1 MSCDDNHEARAND
14 RVRRSLPVVG
24 SAAASARRPPADR
37 PPRASSGG
45 PSTSDRA
52 RSTPG
57 AANEF
62 PGGAAE
68 LEGTSRR
75 GFMQLLGVS
84 TAVATV
90 GAACR
95 KPNEKIIPFVRRPE
109 ELTPGNPLHFA
120 TGYALEG
127 FTSGLLVE
135 SHEGHPTKVE
145 GNPAHPET
153 LGATTAAEQA
163 LILGLYDDDRAKQ
176 LRRGGTPIAWPTFL
190 SELKARSASLAG
202 NGGAGLRFLTGP
214 TASPLLADL
223 RRRILERFPR
233 AKFVSYSSVAA
244 DGAIE
249 GAKLAFGR
257 PLMPRHHLGAAAV
270 ILSLDAD
277 FLNDGPEQTRL
288 SREFSAR
295 REPSRDMNRLYVVEP
310 AITVTGAMADHRLR
324 LRGGDI
330 AAFAAGLCAMLSG
343 RGLSALGP
351 VGSLGHGAG
360 LWDSKWLVALAAD
373 LEKNRGRSLVIA
385 GRRQPAVVHALAARD
400 QQRAG
405 QRRRHRRVRRADHH
419 RCHRGRRAAARAG
432 RRDRR
437 RGGRHAGGDRR
448 EPGLRRA
455 GRLQAGAAPE
465 ARPERHLSQ
474 PLRGRDGAE
483 LQLPGSRRAPARVVG
498 RRARHRRRRLD
509 RSAAR
514 RAALG
519 REDRG
524 RGALCLRR
532 RRRARN
538 ARAPPEVLEQHVEAS
553 RQSGR
558 IVRRRLGAL
567 AGRRHRPRHRR
578 QLRAGA
584 GDQRAGA
591 GPGGRAVAGS
601 QAPGRPDQAPWSSP
615 SRPTPRSST
624 VASPT
629 TPGCRSC
636 RTRSSS

>member
-1 MSCDDNHEARAND
+1 MNRRPVTAPAPRKLW
-14 RVRRSLPVVG
+14 RSLEER
-24 SAAASARRPPADR
+24 S
-37 PPRASSGG
+37 RAV
-45 PSTSDRA
+45 
-52 RSTPG
+52 TPG

-153 LGATTAAEQA
+153 LGATTSIEQA

-288 SREFSAR
+288 SREYSAR

-310 AITVTGAMADHRLR
+310 AITVTGAMADHRMR

-385 GRRQPAVVHALAARD
+385 GRRQPAVVHALAAAINNALGNIGATVEYGVPITTD
-400 QQRAG
+400 ATAG
-405 QRRRHRRVRRADHH
+405 VEPL
-419 RCHRGRRAAARAG
+419 ARAG

-455 GRLQAGAAPE
+455 GRLQAGAAPQ

-498 RRARHRRRRLD
+498 RRARHRRRRVD

-524 RGALCLRR
+524 RGARLLRR
-532 RRRARN
+532 RRRGRN
-538 ARAPPEVLEQHVEAS
+538 AYAPSEVLEQHVEAS

-584 GDQRAGA
+584 GDQRAGP
-591 GPGGRAVAGS
+591 GPGGRALVGVGAG
-601 QAPGRPDQAPWSSP
+601 PTDPPDRARWSSP